1 MKESDKPYFRYVA
14 DVLSGRIV
22 AGSLIRKACERF
34 DSLLDRY
41 EFRADK
47 VDGVIRLFS
56 FLRHFKGR
64 HSGKPFILEPWQAW
78 IVASIYGFYR
88 DDGTRLVN
96 TAYIEVARKNG
107 KTALAAGIGLNALIN
122 DDEDGAEVYFAANS
136 RDQVK
141 ISAWPLCSSF
151 SKSFDPKGKYLKVFR
166 DTVKYDRKQS
176 WMKVLAADSTNAV
189 SALRLGQLLSGTN
202 LEEAEKYLNIAAA
215 NGQEANAK
223 QVLGTAYLKKAAAQ
237 LKGGKYADAVALAE
251 KANEIKENAQALLI
265 AGQASQKLG
274 KDSNAIAFFE
284 KYLAADPNAKNS
296 NAIAFTVGALFQ
308 KAGNKSKALEYY
320 QKVASDPQFG
330 AQAKQLIS
338 ALSK

>member
-1 MKESDKPYFRYVA
+1 MKKIILAISALALSLGLSAQDLATATATYNSGAEALTMGNKTGALEYFQKALAMAESLGDEGA
-14 DVLSGRIV
+14 DVVANCKNAIPSVMLSIGKELYNNKDFDGAVEKMKAAAEKAKEYGNEEVSEEIEDLLPKVLVTKVKDAADAAFKAKDV
-22 AGSLIRKACERF
+22 AGAI
-34 DSLLDRY
+34 
-41 EFRADK
+41 
-47 VDGVIRLFS
+47 
-56 FLRHFKGR
+56 
-64 HSGKPFILEPWQAW
+64 
-78 IVASIYGFYR
+78 
-88 DDGTRLVN
+88 
-96 TAYIEVARKNG
+96 
-107 KTALAAGIGLNALIN
+107 AGYK
-122 DDEDGAEVYFAANS
+122 E
-136 RDQVK
+136 
-141 ISAWPLCSSF
+141 
-151 SKSFDPKGKYLKVFR
+151 
-166 DTVKYDRKQS
+166 
-176 WMKVLAADSTNAV
+176 VLAADSTNAV

>member
-1 MKESDKPYFRYVA
+1 MKKIILAISALALSLGLSAQDLATATATYNSGAEALTMGNKTGALEYFQKALAMAESLGDEGA
-14 DVLSGRIV
+14 DVVANCKNAIPSVMLSIGKELYNNKDFDGAVEKMKAAAEKAKEYGNEEVSAEIEDLLPKVRVTKVKDAADAAFKAKDV
-22 AGSLIRKACERF
+22 AGAI
-34 DSLLDRY
+34 
-41 EFRADK
+41 
-47 VDGVIRLFS
+47 
-56 FLRHFKGR
+56 
-64 HSGKPFILEPWQAW
+64 
-78 IVASIYGFYR
+78 
-88 DDGTRLVN
+88 
-96 TAYIEVARKNG
+96 
-107 KTALAAGIGLNALIN
+107 AGYK
-122 DDEDGAEVYFAANS
+122 E
-136 RDQVK
+136 
-141 ISAWPLCSSF
+141 
-151 SKSFDPKGKYLKVFR
+151 
-166 DTVKYDRKQS
+166 
-176 WMKVLAADSTNAV
+176 VLAADSTNAV

>member
-1 MKESDKPYFRYVA
+1 MKKIILAISALALSLGLSAQDLATATATYNSGAEALTMGNKTGALEYFQKALAMAESLGDEGA
-14 DVLSGRIV
+14 DVVANCKNAIPSVMLSI
-22 AGSLIRKACERF
+22 
-34 DSLLDRY
+34 
-41 EFRADK
+41 
-47 VDGVIRLFS
+47 
-56 FLRHFKGR
+56 
-64 HSGKPFILEPWQAW
+64 GKELYNNKDF
-78 IVASIYGFYR
+78 
-88 DDGTRLVN
+88 
-96 TAYIEVARKNG
+96 
-107 KTALAAGIGLNALIN
+107 
-122 DDEDGAEVYFAANS
+122 DGAVEKMKAAAEKAKEYGNEEVSAEIEDLLPKVLVTKVKDAA
-136 RDQVK
+136 DAAFKAKDVAEAIAGYK
-141 ISAWPLCSSF
+141 E
-151 SKSFDPKGKYLKVFR
+151 
-166 DTVKYDRKQS
+166 
-176 WMKVLAADSTNAV
+176 VLAADSTNAV

>member
-1 MKESDKPYFRYVA
+1 MKKIILAISALALSLGLSAQDLATATATYNSGAEALTMGNKTGALEYFQKALAMAESLGDEGA
-14 DVLSGRIV
+14 DVVANCKNAIPSVMLSIGKELYNNKDFDGAVEKMKAAAEKAKEYGNEEVSAEIEDLLPKVLVTKVKDAADAAFKAKDV
-22 AGSLIRKACERF
+22 AGAI
-34 DSLLDRY
+34 
-41 EFRADK
+41 
-47 VDGVIRLFS
+47 
-56 FLRHFKGR
+56 
-64 HSGKPFILEPWQAW
+64 
-78 IVASIYGFYR
+78 
-88 DDGTRLVN
+88 
-96 TAYIEVARKNG
+96 
-107 KTALAAGIGLNALIN
+107 AGYK
-122 DDEDGAEVYFAANS
+122 E
-136 RDQVK
+136 
-141 ISAWPLCSSF
+141 
-151 SKSFDPKGKYLKVFR
+151 
-166 DTVKYDRKQS
+166 
-176 WMKVLAADSTNAV
+176 VLAADSTNAV

-284 KYLAADPNAKNS
+284 KYLTADHNAKNA

>member
-1 MKESDKPYFRYVA
+1 MKKIILAISALALSLGLSAQDLATATATYNSGAEALTMGNKTGALEYFQKALAMAESLGDEGA
-14 DVLSGRIV
+14 DVVANCKNAIPSVMLSIGKELYNNKDFDGAVEKMKAAAEKAKEYGNEEVSAEIEDLLPKVLVTKVKDAADAAFKAKDV
-22 AGSLIRKACERF
+22 AGAI
-34 DSLLDRY
+34 
-41 EFRADK
+41 
-47 VDGVIRLFS
+47 
-56 FLRHFKGR
+56 
-64 HSGKPFILEPWQAW
+64 
-78 IVASIYGFYR
+78 
-88 DDGTRLVN
+88 
-96 TAYIEVARKNG
+96 
-107 KTALAAGIGLNALIN
+107 AGYK
-122 DDEDGAEVYFAANS
+122 E
-136 RDQVK
+136 
-141 ISAWPLCSSF
+141 
-151 SKSFDPKGKYLKVFR
+151 
-166 DTVKYDRKQS
+166 
-176 WMKVLAADSTNAV
+176 VLAADSTNAV

-308 KAGNKSKALEYY
+308 KSGNKSKALEYY

>member
-1 MKESDKPYFRYVA
+1 MKKIILAISALALSLGLSAQDLATATATYNSGAEALTMGNKTGALEYFQKALAMAESLGDEGA
-14 DVLSGRIV
+14 DVVANCKNAIPSVMLSIGKELYNNKDFDGAVEKMKAAAEKAKEYGNEEVSAEIEDLLPKVLVTKVKDAADAAFKAKDV
-22 AGSLIRKACERF
+22 AGAI
-34 DSLLDRY
+34 
-41 EFRADK
+41 
-47 VDGVIRLFS
+47 
-56 FLRHFKGR
+56 
-64 HSGKPFILEPWQAW
+64 
-78 IVASIYGFYR
+78 
-88 DDGTRLVN
+88 
-96 TAYIEVARKNG
+96 
-107 KTALAAGIGLNALIN
+107 AGYK
-122 DDEDGAEVYFAANS
+122 E
-136 RDQVK
+136 
-141 ISAWPLCSSF
+141 
-151 SKSFDPKGKYLKVFR
+151 
-166 DTVKYDRKQS
+166 
-176 WMKVLAADSTNAV
+176 VLAADSTNAV

>member
-1 MKESDKPYFRYVA
+1 MKKIILAISALALSLGLSAQDLATATATYNSGAEALTMGNKTGALEYFQKALAMAESLGDEGA
-14 DVLSGRIV
+14 DVVANCKNAIPSVMLSIGKELYNNKDFDGAVEKMKAAAEKAKEYGNEEVSAEIEDLLPKVLVTKVKDAADAAFKAKDV
-22 AGSLIRKACERF
+22 AGAI
-34 DSLLDRY
+34 
-41 EFRADK
+41 
-47 VDGVIRLFS
+47 
-56 FLRHFKGR
+56 
-64 HSGKPFILEPWQAW
+64 
-78 IVASIYGFYR
+78 
-88 DDGTRLVN
+88 
-96 TAYIEVARKNG
+96 
-107 KTALAAGIGLNALIN
+107 AGYK
-122 DDEDGAEVYFAANS
+122 E
-136 RDQVK
+136 
-141 ISAWPLCSSF
+141 
-151 SKSFDPKGKYLKVFR
+151 
-166 DTVKYDRKQS
+166 
-176 WMKVLAADSTNAV
+176 VLAADSTNAV

-296 NAIAFTVGALFQ
+296 NAIAFTAGALFQ

>member
-1 MKESDKPYFRYVA
+1 MKKIILAISALALSLGLSAQDLATATATYHSGAEALTMGNKTGALEYFQKALAMAESLGDEGA
-14 DVLSGRIV
+14 DVVANCKNAIPSVMLSIGKELYNNKDFDGAVEKMKAAAEKAKEYGNEEVSAEIEDLLPKVLVTKVKDAADAAFKAKDV
-22 AGSLIRKACERF
+22 AGAI
-34 DSLLDRY
+34 
-41 EFRADK
+41 
-47 VDGVIRLFS
+47 
-56 FLRHFKGR
+56 
-64 HSGKPFILEPWQAW
+64 
-78 IVASIYGFYR
+78 
-88 DDGTRLVN
+88 
-96 TAYIEVARKNG
+96 
-107 KTALAAGIGLNALIN
+107 AGYK
-122 DDEDGAEVYFAANS
+122 E
-136 RDQVK
+136 
-141 ISAWPLCSSF
+141 
-151 SKSFDPKGKYLKVFR
+151 
-166 DTVKYDRKQS
+166 
-176 WMKVLAADSTNAV
+176 VLAADSTNAV

-320 QKVASDPQFG
+320 QKVASDP
-330 AQAKQLIS
+330 
-338 ALSK
+338 

>member
-1 MKESDKPYFRYVA
+1 MKKIILAISALALSLGLSAQDLATATATYNSGAEALTMGNKTGALEYFQKALAMAENLGDEGADVVANCKNAIPSVLLSIGKELYNNKDFDGAVSKMKEA
-14 DVLSGRIV
+14 
-22 AGSLIRKACERF
+22 
-34 DSLLDRY
+34 
-41 EFRADK
+41 ADK
-47 VDGVIRLFS
+47 AKEYGNEEISTEIEELLPKVLVTKAKDAADAA
-56 FLRHFKGR
+56 FKA
-64 HSGKPFILEPWQAW
+64 KDI
-78 IVASIYGFYR
+78 
-88 DDGTRLVN
+88 
-96 TAYIEVARKNG
+96 
-107 KTALAAGIGLNALIN
+107 AGAIAGYK
-122 DDEDGAEVYFAANS
+122 E
-136 RDQVK
+136 
-141 ISAWPLCSSF
+141 
-151 SKSFDPKGKYLKVFR
+151 
-166 DTVKYDRKQS
+166 
-176 WMKVLAADSTNAV
+176 VLAADSTNAV

-274 KDSNAIAFFE
+274 KDSNAISFFE
-284 KYLAADPNAKNS
+284 KYLTADPNAKNA

>member
-1 MKESDKPYFRYVA
+1 MKKIILAISALALSLGLSAQDLATATATYNSGAEALTMGNKTGALEYFQKALAMAESLGDEGA
-14 DVLSGRIV
+14 DVVANCKNAIPSVMLSIGKELYNNKDFDGAVEKMKAAAEKAKEYGNEEVSAEIEDLLPKVLVTKVKDAADAAFKAKDV
-22 AGSLIRKACERF
+22 AGAI
-34 DSLLDRY
+34 
-41 EFRADK
+41 
-47 VDGVIRLFS
+47 
-56 FLRHFKGR
+56 
-64 HSGKPFILEPWQAW
+64 
-78 IVASIYGFYR
+78 
-88 DDGTRLVN
+88 
-96 TAYIEVARKNG
+96 
-107 KTALAAGIGLNALIN
+107 AGYK
-122 DDEDGAEVYFAANS
+122 E
-136 RDQVK
+136 
-141 ISAWPLCSSF
+141 
-151 SKSFDPKGKYLKVFR
+151 
-166 DTVKYDRKQS
+166 
-176 WMKVLAADSTNAV
+176 VLAADSTNAV

-284 KYLAADPNAKNS
+284 KYLAADPNAKNA

>member
-1 MKESDKPYFRYVA
+1 MKKIILAISALALSLGLSAQDLATATATYNSGAEALTMGNKTGALEYFQKALAMAESLGDEGA
-14 DVLSGRIV
+14 DVVANCKNAIPSVMLSIGKELYNNKDFDGAVEKMKAAAEKAKEYGNEEVSAEIEDLLPKVLVTKVKDAADAAFKAKDV
-22 AGSLIRKACERF
+22 AGAI
-34 DSLLDRY
+34 
-41 EFRADK
+41 
-47 VDGVIRLFS
+47 
-56 FLRHFKGR
+56 
-64 HSGKPFILEPWQAW
+64 
-78 IVASIYGFYR
+78 
-88 DDGTRLVN
+88 
-96 TAYIEVARKNG
+96 
-107 KTALAAGIGLNALIN
+107 AGYK
-122 DDEDGAEVYFAANS
+122 E
-136 RDQVK
+136 
-141 ISAWPLCSSF
+141 
-151 SKSFDPKGKYLKVFR
+151 
-166 DTVKYDRKQS
+166 
-176 WMKVLAADSTNAV
+176 VLAADSTNAV

-215 NGQEANAK
+215 NGQEANAR

-284 KYLAADPNAKNS
+284 KYLAADPNAKNA

>member
-1 MKESDKPYFRYVA
+1 MKKIILAISALALSLGLSAQDLATATATYNSGAEALTMGNKTGALEYFQKALAMAESLGDEGA
-14 DVLSGRIV
+14 DVVANCKNAIPSVMLSIGKELYNNKDFDGAVEKMKAAAEKAKEYGNEEVSAEIEDLLPKVLVTKVKDAADAAFKAKDV
-22 AGSLIRKACERF
+22 AGAI
-34 DSLLDRY
+34 
-41 EFRADK
+41 
-47 VDGVIRLFS
+47 
-56 FLRHFKGR
+56 
-64 HSGKPFILEPWQAW
+64 
-78 IVASIYGFYR
+78 
-88 DDGTRLVN
+88 
-96 TAYIEVARKNG
+96 
-107 KTALAAGIGLNALIN
+107 AGYK
-122 DDEDGAEVYFAANS
+122 E
-136 RDQVK
+136 
-141 ISAWPLCSSF
+141 
-151 SKSFDPKGKYLKVFR
+151 
-166 DTVKYDRKQS
+166 
-176 WMKVLAADSTNAV
+176 VLAADSTNAV

-308 KAGNKSKALEYY
+308 KAGNKSKAIEYY

>member
-1 MKESDKPYFRYVA
+1 MKKIILAISALALSLGLSAQDLATATATYNSGAEALTMGNKTGALEYFQKALAMAESLGDEGA
-14 DVLSGRIV
+14 DVVANCKNAIPSVMLSIGKELYNNKDFDGAVEKMKAAAEKAKEYGNEEVSAEIEDLLPKVLVTKVKDAADAAFKAKDV
-22 AGSLIRKACERF
+22 AGAI
-34 DSLLDRY
+34 
-41 EFRADK
+41 
-47 VDGVIRLFS
+47 
-56 FLRHFKGR
+56 
-64 HSGKPFILEPWQAW
+64 
-78 IVASIYGFYR
+78 
-88 DDGTRLVN
+88 
-96 TAYIEVARKNG
+96 
-107 KTALAAGIGLNALIN
+107 AGYK
-122 DDEDGAEVYFAANS
+122 E
-136 RDQVK
+136 
-141 ISAWPLCSSF
+141 
-151 SKSFDPKGKYLKVFR
+151 
-166 DTVKYDRKQS
+166 
-176 WMKVLAADSTNAV
+176 VLAADSTNAV

-274 KDSNAIAFFE
+274 KDSNAISFFE
-284 KYLAADPNAKNS
+284 QYLEAAPSAKNAG
-296 NAIAFTVGALFQ
+296 AIAFTVGALFQ
-308 KAGNKSKALEYY
+308 KAGNKSKAVEYY

>member
-1 MKESDKPYFRYVA
+1 MKKIILAISALALSLGLSAQDLATATATYNSGAEALTMGNKTGALEYFQKALAMAESLGDEGADVVANCKNAIPSVMLSIGKELYNNKDFDGAVEKMKEAAEKAKEYGNEEVSAEIEDLLPKVLVTKVKDAA
-14 DVLSGRIV
+14 DAAFKAKDV
-22 AGSLIRKACERF
+22 AGAI
-34 DSLLDRY
+34 
-41 EFRADK
+41 
-47 VDGVIRLFS
+47 
-56 FLRHFKGR
+56 
-64 HSGKPFILEPWQAW
+64 
-78 IVASIYGFYR
+78 
-88 DDGTRLVN
+88 
-96 TAYIEVARKNG
+96 
-107 KTALAAGIGLNALIN
+107 AGYK
-122 DDEDGAEVYFAANS
+122 E
-136 RDQVK
+136 
-141 ISAWPLCSSF
+141 
-151 SKSFDPKGKYLKVFR
+151 
-166 DTVKYDRKQS
+166 
-176 WMKVLAADSTNAV
+176 VLAADSTNAV

-284 KYLAADPNAKNS
+284 KYLAADPNAKNA

>member
-1 MKESDKPYFRYVA
+1 MKKIILAISALALSLGLSAQDLATATATYNSGAEALTMGNKTGALEYFQKALAMAESLGDEGA
-14 DVLSGRIV
+14 DVVAICKNAIPSVMLSIGKEFYNNKDFDGAVEKMKAAAEKAKEYGNEEVSAEIEDLLPKVLVTKVKDAADAAFKAKDV
-22 AGSLIRKACERF
+22 AGAI
-34 DSLLDRY
+34 
-41 EFRADK
+41 
-47 VDGVIRLFS
+47 
-56 FLRHFKGR
+56 
-64 HSGKPFILEPWQAW
+64 
-78 IVASIYGFYR
+78 
-88 DDGTRLVN
+88 
-96 TAYIEVARKNG
+96 
-107 KTALAAGIGLNALIN
+107 AGYK
-122 DDEDGAEVYFAANS
+122 E
-136 RDQVK
+136 
-141 ISAWPLCSSF
+141 
-151 SKSFDPKGKYLKVFR
+151 
-166 DTVKYDRKQS
+166 
-176 WMKVLAADSTNAV
+176 VLAADSTNAV

>member
-1 MKESDKPYFRYVA
+1 MKKIILAISALALSLGLSAQDLATATATYNSGAEALTMGNKTGALEYFQKALAMAESLGDEGA
-14 DVLSGRIV
+14 DVVANCKNAIPSVMLSIGKELYNNKDFDGAVEKMKAAAEKAKEYGNEEVSAEIEDLLPKVLVTKVKDAADAAFKAKDV
-22 AGSLIRKACERF
+22 AGAI
-34 DSLLDRY
+34 
-41 EFRADK
+41 
-47 VDGVIRLFS
+47 
-56 FLRHFKGR
+56 
-64 HSGKPFILEPWQAW
+64 
-78 IVASIYGFYR
+78 
-88 DDGTRLVN
+88 
-96 TAYIEVARKNG
+96 
-107 KTALAAGIGLNALIN
+107 AGYK
-122 DDEDGAEVYFAANS
+122 E
-136 RDQVK
+136 
-141 ISAWPLCSSF
+141 
-151 SKSFDPKGKYLKVFR
+151 
-166 DTVKYDRKQS
+166 
-176 WMKVLAADSTNAV
+176 VLAADSTNAV

-320 QKVASDPQFG
+320 QKGASDPQFG

>member
-1 MKESDKPYFRYVA
+1 MKKIILAISALALSLGLSAQDLATATATYNSGAEALTMGNKTGALEYFQKALAMAESLGDEGA
-14 DVLSGRIV
+14 DVVANCKNAIPSVMLSIGKELYNNKDFDGAVEKMKAAAEKAKEYGNEEVSAEIEDLLPKVLVTKVKDAADAAFKAKDV
-22 AGSLIRKACERF
+22 AGAI
-34 DSLLDRY
+34 
-41 EFRADK
+41 
-47 VDGVIRLFS
+47 
-56 FLRHFKGR
+56 
-64 HSGKPFILEPWQAW
+64 
-78 IVASIYGFYR
+78 
-88 DDGTRLVN
+88 
-96 TAYIEVARKNG
+96 
-107 KTALAAGIGLNALIN
+107 AGYK
-122 DDEDGAEVYFAANS
+122 E
-136 RDQVK
+136 
-141 ISAWPLCSSF
+141 
-151 SKSFDPKGKYLKVFR
+151 
-166 DTVKYDRKQS
+166 
-176 WMKVLAADSTNAV
+176 VLAADSTNAV

-274 KDSNAIAFFE
+274 KDSNAIALFE

>member
-1 MKESDKPYFRYVA
+1 MKKIILAISALALSLGLSAQDLATATATYNSGAEALTMGNKTGALEYFQKALAMAESLGDEGA
-14 DVLSGRIV
+14 DVVANCKNAIPSVMLSIGKELYNNKDFDGAVEKMKAAAEKAKEYGNEEVSAEIEDLLPKVLVTKVKDAADAAFKAKDV
-22 AGSLIRKACERF
+22 AGAI
-34 DSLLDRY
+34 
-41 EFRADK
+41 
-47 VDGVIRLFS
+47 
-56 FLRHFKGR
+56 
-64 HSGKPFILEPWQAW
+64 
-78 IVASIYGFYR
+78 
-88 DDGTRLVN
+88 
-96 TAYIEVARKNG
+96 
-107 KTALAAGIGLNALIN
+107 AGYK
-122 DDEDGAEVYFAANS
+122 E
-136 RDQVK
+136 
-141 ISAWPLCSSF
+141 
-151 SKSFDPKGKYLKVFR
+151 
-166 DTVKYDRKQS
+166 
-176 WMKVLAADSTNAV
+176 VLAADSTNAV

-265 AGQASQKLG
+265 AGQASKKLG

>member
-1 MKESDKPYFRYVA
+1 MKKIILAISALALSLGLSAQDLATATATYNSGAEALTMGNKTGALEYFQKALAMAESLGDEGA
-14 DVLSGRIV
+14 DVVANCKNAIPSVMLSIGKELYNNKDFDGAVEKMKAAAEKAKEYGNEEVSAEIEDLLPKVLVTKVKDAADAAFKAKDV
-22 AGSLIRKACERF
+22 AGAI
-34 DSLLDRY
+34 
-41 EFRADK
+41 
-47 VDGVIRLFS
+47 
-56 FLRHFKGR
+56 
-64 HSGKPFILEPWQAW
+64 
-78 IVASIYGFYR
+78 
-88 DDGTRLVN
+88 
-96 TAYIEVARKNG
+96 
-107 KTALAAGIGLNALIN
+107 AGYK
-122 DDEDGAEVYFAANS
+122 E
-136 RDQVK
+136 
-141 ISAWPLCSSF
+141 
-151 SKSFDPKGKYLKVFR
+151 
-166 DTVKYDRKQS
+166 
-176 WMKVLAADSTNAV
+176 VLAADSTNAV

-308 KAGNKSKALEYY
+308 NAGNKSKALEYY

>member
-1 MKESDKPYFRYVA
+1 MKKIILAISALALSLGLSAQDLATATATYNSGAEALTMGNKTGALEYFQKALAMAESLGDEGA
-14 DVLSGRIV
+14 DVVANCKNAIPSVMISIGKELYNNKDFDGAVEKMKAAAEKAKEYGNEEVSAEIEDLLPKVLVTKVKDAADAAFKAKDV
-22 AGSLIRKACERF
+22 AGAI
-34 DSLLDRY
+34 
-41 EFRADK
+41 
-47 VDGVIRLFS
+47 
-56 FLRHFKGR
+56 
-64 HSGKPFILEPWQAW
+64 
-78 IVASIYGFYR
+78 
-88 DDGTRLVN
+88 
-96 TAYIEVARKNG
+96 
-107 KTALAAGIGLNALIN
+107 AGYK
-122 DDEDGAEVYFAANS
+122 E
-136 RDQVK
+136 
-141 ISAWPLCSSF
+141 
-151 SKSFDPKGKYLKVFR
+151 
-166 DTVKYDRKQS
+166 
-176 WMKVLAADSTNAV
+176 VLAADSTNAV

>member
-1 MKESDKPYFRYVA
+1 MKKIILAISALALSLGLSAQDRATATATYNSGAEALTMGNKTGALEYFQKALAMAESLGDEGADVVANCKNAIPSVMLSIGKELYNNKDFDGAVEKMKEAAEKAKEYGNEEVSAEIEDLLPKVLVTKVKDAA
-14 DVLSGRIV
+14 DAAFKAKDV
-22 AGSLIRKACERF
+22 AGAI
-34 DSLLDRY
+34 
-41 EFRADK
+41 
-47 VDGVIRLFS
+47 
-56 FLRHFKGR
+56 
-64 HSGKPFILEPWQAW
+64 
-78 IVASIYGFYR
+78 
-88 DDGTRLVN
+88 
-96 TAYIEVARKNG
+96 
-107 KTALAAGIGLNALIN
+107 AGYK
-122 DDEDGAEVYFAANS
+122 E
-136 RDQVK
+136 
-141 ISAWPLCSSF
+141 
-151 SKSFDPKGKYLKVFR
+151 
-166 DTVKYDRKQS
+166 
-176 WMKVLAADSTNAV
+176 VLAADSTNAV

-284 KYLAADPNAKNS
+284 KYLAADPNAKNA